1 MSDSQDENHLIEER
15 KMKLESLKDQGINYP
30 NDFRRSNLSKSL
42 VDEFTKFNK
51 EELIG
56 KNIEVSV
63 AGRIML
69 KRVMGKASFCTIQD
83 MTGRIQLYLRK
94 DALDNYE
101 IFKDSDL
108 GDIVGV
114 KGTLFKT
121 NTGELSIQVSEFN
134 LLTKSLKPLPEKH
147 LGLSDVETKYRKR
160 YLDLLTNPETREVFE
175 IRSKVINEIRQFL
188 INDGF
193 TEVETPMMHSIPG
206 GASAKPFV
214 THHNALDM
222 DLFLRIAP
230 ELYLKRLVVGG
241 MEKVFE
247 INRNFRNEGLST
259 KHNPEFTML
268 EFYTAFVD
276 YQYQMDFTENMLR
289 EIENLSGINT
299 KIFSKE
305 FERLSMDESIVKHN
319 SLNNEDLKDIDVL
332 KKFCDKNSIKVEGVN
347 TVGNIKNIIF
357 ETTVE
362 ENLIKP
368 TFIYNYPIE
377 ISPLARSLDKDGSIA
392 ERFELFVNGKEL
404 GNSFSELNDP
414 KEQAKRFDLQVEEKN
429 AGDEEAMHFDKDYI
443 EALEY
448 GLAPCAG
455 VGIGIDRLIM
465 LLSGRESIRDVV
477 LFPQLKNK

>member
-42 VDEFTKFNK
+42 VDEFTRFNK

-121 NTGELSIQVSEFN
+121 NTGELSVQVSEFN

-332 KKFCDKNSIKVEGVN
+332 KKFCDKNSIKLEGVN

>member
-1 MSDSQDENHLIEER
+1 MSDQQDENHLIEER
-15 KMKLESLKDQGINYP
+15 RKKLESLRENGINYP
-30 NDFRRSNLSKSL
+30 NSFRRSDLAKVLLNEYSQF
-42 VDEFTKFNK
+42 EK
-51 EELIG
+51 EELA
-56 KNIEVSV
+56 KKDVPVSV

-69 KRVMGKASFCTIQD
+69 KREMGKASFSTIQD
-83 MTGRIQLYLRK
+83 MTGRIQLYLRQ
-94 DALDNYE
+94 DALENYE
-101 IFKDSDL
+101 IFKSSDL

-121 NTGELSIQVSEFN
+121 NTGELSVKVSEFN
-134 LLTKSLKPLPEKH
+134 MLTKSLRPLPEKH

-160 YLDLLTNPETREVFE
+160 YLDLLTNIETQEVFE
-175 IRSKVINEIRQFL
+175 TRSKVINEIRQFL

-193 TEVETPMMHSIPG
+193 IEAETPMMHPIPG
-206 GASAKPFV
+206 GATAKPFV

-222 DLFLRIAP
+222 ELFLRIAP
-230 ELYLKRLVVGG
+230 ELYLKRLVIGG

-268 EFYTAFVD
+268 EFYTAYVD
-276 YQYQMDFTENMLR
+276 YKFQMDFLENMLR
-289 EIENLSGINT
+289 NVEKITNT
-299 KIFSKE
+299 GTSIFSDN
-305 FERLSMDESIVKHN
+305 FDRFTMDEAIMSYNSIN
-319 SLNNEDLKDIDVL
+319 SKDLNDKNTLL
-332 KKFCDKNSIKVEGVN
+332 NFCKKNSIELDNADEIGIV
-347 TVGNIKNIIF
+347 KNIIF
-357 ETTVE
+357 ESTVE
-362 ENLIKP
+362 DKLIKP
-368 TFIYNYPIE
+368 TYIYNYPVE
-377 ISPLARSLDKDGSIA
+377 ISPLARSLDKDHSIV

-414 KEQAKRFDLQVEEKN
+414 EEQANRFELQAKEKD
-429 AGDEEAMHFDKDYI
+429 AGDEEAMQFDKDYI

-465 LLSGRESIRDVV
+465 LLTGKESIRDVV

>member
-42 VDEFTKFNK
+42 ADEFTKFNK

-121 NTGELSIQVSEFN
+121 NTGELSVQVSEFN

-289 EIENLSGINT
+289 EIENLSGIDT

-305 FERLSMDESIVKHN
+305 FERLSMDESILKHN
-319 SLNNEDLKDIDVL
+319 SLNNEDLKDKDVL
-332 KKFCDKNSIKVEGVN
+332 KKFCDKNSIKLEGVN

>member
-121 NTGELSIQVSEFN
+121 NTGELSVQVSEFN

-332 KKFCDKNSIKVEGVN
+332 KKFCDKNSIKLEGVN

-392 ERFELFVNGKEL
+392 KRFDLFVNGKEL
-404 GNSFSELNDP
+404 GKSFS
-414 KEQAKRFDLQVEEKN
+414 
-429 AGDEEAMHFDKDYI
+429 
-443 EALEY
+443 
-448 GLAPCAG
+448 
-455 VGIGIDRLIM
+455 
-465 LLSGRESIRDVV
+465 
-477 LFPQLKNK
+477 

>member
-305 FERLSMDESIVKHN
+305 FERLSMDESILKHN

-332 KKFCDKNSIKVEGVN
+332 KKFCDKNSIKLEGVN

>member
-1 MSDSQDENHLIEER
+1 
-15 KMKLESLKDQGINYP
+15 
-30 NDFRRSNLSKSL
+30 
-42 VDEFTKFNK
+42 
-51 EELIG
+51 
-56 KNIEVSV
+56 
-63 AGRIML
+63 
-69 KRVMGKASFCTIQD
+69 
-83 MTGRIQLYLRK
+83 
-94 DALDNYE
+94 
-101 IFKDSDL
+101 
-108 GDIVGV
+108 
-114 KGTLFKT
+114 
-121 NTGELSIQVSEFN
+121 
-134 LLTKSLKPLPEKH
+134 
-147 LGLSDVETKYRKR
+147 
-160 YLDLLTNPETREVFE
+160 
-175 IRSKVINEIRQFL
+175 
-188 INDGF
+188 
-193 TEVETPMMHSIPG
+193 
-206 GASAKPFV
+206 
-214 THHNALDM
+214 
-222 DLFLRIAP
+222 
-230 ELYLKRLVVGG
+230 
-241 MEKVFE
+241 
-247 INRNFRNEGLST
+247 
-259 KHNPEFTML
+259 
-268 EFYTAFVD
+268 
-276 YQYQMDFTENMLR
+276 MDFTENMLR
-289 EIENLSGINT
+289 EIENLSGIDT

-305 FERLSMDESIVKHN
+305 FERLSMDESILKHN

-332 KKFCDKNSIKVEGVN
+332 KKFCDKNSIKLEGVN

-377 ISPLARSLDKDGSIA
+377 ISPLARSLDKDVSIA

>member
-1 MSDSQDENHLIEER
+1 MSDQQDENHLIEER
-15 KMKLESLKDQGINYP
+15 RKKLESLKQNGINYP
-30 NDFRRSNLSKSL
+30 NSFRRSDLAKVLLNEYSQF
-42 VDEFTKFNK
+42 EK
-51 EELIG
+51 EELA
-56 KNIEVSV
+56 KKDVPVSV

-69 KRVMGKASFCTIQD
+69 KREMGKASFSTIQD
-83 MTGRIQLYLRK
+83 MTGRIQLYLRE
-94 DALDNYE
+94 DALENYE
-101 IFKDSDL
+101 IFKSSDL

-121 NTGELSIQVSEFN
+121 NTGELSVKVSEFN
-134 LLTKSLKPLPEKH
+134 MLTKSLRPLPEKH

-160 YLDLLTNPETREVFE
+160 YLDLLTNIETQEVFE
-175 IRSKVINEIRQFL
+175 TRSKVINEIRQFL

-193 TEVETPMMHSIPG
+193 IEAETPMMHPIPG
-206 GASAKPFV
+206 GATAKPFV

-222 DLFLRIAP
+222 ELFLRIAP
-230 ELYLKRLVVGG
+230 ELYLKRLVIGG

-268 EFYTAFVD
+268 EFYTAYVD
-276 YQYQMDFTENMLR
+276 YKFQMDFLENMLR
-289 EIENLSGINT
+289 NVEKITNT
-299 KIFSKE
+299 GTSIFSDN
-305 FERLSMDESIVKHN
+305 FDRFTMDEAIMSYNSIN
-319 SLNNEDLKDIDVL
+319 SKDLNDKNTLL
-332 KKFCDKNSIKVEGVN
+332 NFCKKNSIELDNSDEIGI
-347 TVGNIKNIIF
+347 IKNIIF
-357 ETTVE
+357 ESTVE
-362 ENLIKP
+362 DKLIKP
-368 TFIYNYPIE
+368 TYIYNYPVE
-377 ISPLARSLDKDGSIA
+377 ISPLARSLDKDHSIV

-414 KEQAKRFDLQVEEKN
+414 VEQANRFELQAKEKD
-429 AGDEEAMHFDKDYI
+429 AGDEEAMQFDKDYI

-465 LLSGRESIRDVV
+465 LLTGKESIRDVI